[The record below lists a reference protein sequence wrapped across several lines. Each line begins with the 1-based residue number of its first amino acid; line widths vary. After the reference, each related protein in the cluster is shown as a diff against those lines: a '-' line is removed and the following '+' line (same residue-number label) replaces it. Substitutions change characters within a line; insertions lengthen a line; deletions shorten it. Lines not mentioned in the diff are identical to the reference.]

1 MRRRGGGSAPTLL
14 RLERWGDKAA
24 KQLRSEAAKHNLDAK
39 TKRIE
44 DVKKHSLLG
53 LRKFDLF
60 RKIVDILSLVKRN
73 ILLSPLEGEKKFL
86 GELCELRNFREGYK
100 KYKTLDRAT
109 ECAIV
114 CVGDKK
120 GKIKMNEN
128 SLQQKQPNNPVAS
141 PETNHSPLT
150 IHHSPKRIAFT
161 LAEVLITL
169 GVIGVVA
176 ALTLPSVVNNFKR
189 KSFETQFKTVDSLLQ
204 QAFRKSVNEL
214 GYSDVSEFTIPG
226 SATHKYFTEEK
237 WAKLKEEAVE
247 LNEIWLS
254 QFKIVKKVTF
264 SELFHKG
271 IGCYDVLGTTL
282 PYHWWCFND
291 AYILSNGASITGV
304 SAQYGGINHP
314 GQITYSFDINGPYK
328 GPNRLGYDLFTFY
341 SYEGYS
347 KMCDPT
353 IRNSSNQDGCYYYA
367 HRNTNPVYKEKDYW
381 DILFKPKSYWQKKTN

>member
-1 MRRRGGGSAPTLL
+1 MIIKEKLEAVNSKLKLAVGGGGSAPTLL
-14 RLERWGDKAA
+14 RLERWGYKAA
-24 KQLRSEAAKHNLDAK
+24 RQLGSEVAKC
-39 TKRIE
+39 
-44 DVKKHSLLG
+44 
-53 LRKFDLF
+53 
-60 RKIVDILSLVKRN
+60 N
-73 ILLSPLEGEKKFL
+73 ILISPLEGEKKFL
-86 GELCELRNFREGYK
+86 GEFCELRNFREGYK

-109 ECAIV
+109 KCAMT
-114 CVGDKK
+114 CVGEKK
-120 GKIKMNEN
+120 GKIEMNKN
-128 SLQQKQPNNPVAS
+128 NLQQKQPNNPAVS

-150 IHHSPKRIAFT
+150 IHHSLKRIAFT

-176 ALTLPSVVNNFKR
+176 AITLPSVVNNFKR

-381 DILFKPKSYWQKKTN
+381 DILFKQKSYWQKKTN

>member
-1 MRRRGGGSAPTLL
+1 MPRGTEAKRHSLL
-14 RLERWGDKAA
+14 RL
-24 KQLRSEAAKHNLDAK
+24 
-39 TKRIE
+39 
-44 DVKKHSLLG
+44 
-53 LRKFDLF
+53 RKFNLF
-60 RKIVDILSLVKRN
+60 RKIVDILSLFKRN
-73 ILLSPLEGEKKFL
+73 NLISPLEGEKKFL

-100 KYKTLDRAT
+100 KYKYSDRAT
-109 ECAIV
+109 ECAMTNI
-114 CVGDKK
+114 GDKK
-120 GKIKMNEN
+120 GKIIMNKN
-128 SLQQKQPNNPVAS
+128 NLQQKQPNNPTAFL
-141 PETNHSPLT
+141 ENKHSLLPDT
-150 IHHSPKRIAFT
+150 VFPRFTSHFSRKRIAFT

-169 GVIGVVA
+169 GIIGVVA
-176 ALTLPSVVNNFKR
+176 TLTLPSVVNNFKR
-189 KSFETQFKTVDSLLQ
+189 KSFEIQFKTVDSLLQ

-226 SATHKYFTEEK
+226 SATNKYFTEEK

-271 IGCYDVLGTTL
+271 IGCYNVLGTTL

-347 KMCDPT
+347 KMCNPT
-353 IRNSSNQDGCYYYA
+353 IQNSSNQDGCYYYA